1 MNENIGIDDLDMRI
15 LELLE
20 EDCTLSYREIAERLR
35 RSMWSVRDRI
45 DAMRRRGI
53 IRGCRGV
60 IDYGLIG
67 QRCAMALSFNVPP
80 DRVEEAERL
89 LRGRGDVKDLLIKS
103 GDRRFF
109 AVIVG
114 RECGEL
120 RRRILND
127 MAKVIGMY
135 DVELDVVIE
144 RLKPRCPNDWQKLW
158 QFARTLRKNLSET

>member
-1 MNENIGIDDLDMRI
+1 MVNENIDIDDLDMRI
-15 LELLE
+15 LGLLE

-45 DAMRRRGI
+45 DAMRRRGV

-67 QRCAMALSFNVPP
+67 QRCTMAPSFNVHP

-89 LRGRGDVKDLLIKS
+89 LRGSGDVKDLLIKS

-127 MAKVIGMY
+127 MG
-135 DVELDVVIE
+135 
-144 RLKPRCPNDWQKLW
+144 
-158 QFARTLRKNLSET
+158 FTLRRYT